1 MPVTGEQK
9 QVKSLETLSFQNNS
23 SKEPI
28 HI

>member
-1 MPVTGEQK
+1 MPVTGEQMW
-9 QVKSLETLSFQNNS
+9 VKSLETLSFQNNS